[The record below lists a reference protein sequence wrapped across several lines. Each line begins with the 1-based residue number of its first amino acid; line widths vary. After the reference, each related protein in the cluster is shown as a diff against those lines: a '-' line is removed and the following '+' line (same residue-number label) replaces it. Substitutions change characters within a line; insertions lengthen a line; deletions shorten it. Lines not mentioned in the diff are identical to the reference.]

1 MPSGGPLL
9 EIPAQYPFGNW
20 GAPHFSVCA
29 TVGKNV
35 CFNENS
41 RFVGITISYIKFTE
55 A

>member
-29 TVGKNV
+29 TVEKKV
-35 CFNENS
+35 VLMRIADLS
-41 RFVGITISYIKFTE
+41 VLQSLI
-55 A
+55 